1 MRAVAIVILLVAL
14 LYVLYLW
21 SKRKD
26 QIPCPSCGA
35 RVNIYDDKCPHCGHE
50 KGADFEEKTVDQ
62 PDTTAAD
69 TEDEAAEADESSD
82 AAPEAEEEEAVDKS
96 DNTDKA
102 AADES
107 GDADDEYVC
116 DECGETFDSERGLSI
131 HNGMKH

>member
-50 KGADFEEKTVDQ
+50 KGTDFEETTVDQ
-62 PDTTAAD
+62 PDTAEETETAD
-69 TEDEAAEADESSD
+69 DAEADED
-82 AAPEAEEEEAVDKS
+82 DTAEAEEDGDGAADDEDAVADAS
-96 DNTDKA
+96 DN
-102 AADES
+102 
-107 GDADDEYVC
+107 EYVC